1 MGLLGDL
8 HRAYDG
14 PPPEAAR
21 LAAGL
26 GGLDRWT
33 EIADRRRA
41 LSCESMLRSVAA
53 LQPSLVSLV
62 NTQTEL
68 RRGTCLP
75 RRRDRT
81 QSALIRRGGR
91 AGGCQV
97 FIRRYAADI
106 SQNEANVARAGSK
119 DKP

>member
-14 PPPEAAR
+14 PPPKAAR

-26 GGLDRWT
+26 GGPDRWT

-41 LSCESMLRSVAA
+41 LSCESMFRSVAA

-68 RRGTCLP
+68 RRWRAAALACRDAATARNLP
-75 RRRDRT
+75 
-81 QSALIRRGGR
+81 
-91 AGGCQV
+91 
-97 FIRRYAADI
+97 
-106 SQNEANVARAGSK
+106 
-119 DKP
+119 